1 MVDEIDAR
9 GLIGRVAERGPAL
22 REELEAALAGN
33 EIVREVRGRGFLL
46 GIDLVDPGDGESIL
60 PDELRAHEI
69 VDDAALRHGVMV
81 TSTHSNRDG
90 YAGDQTTIAPA
101 YVAGEEELVGAGRAG
116 CGGAQRRRAGDQ
128 ASAGGSDAD
137 PTRMSPPRPK
147 ANTFCSAFR
156 T

>member
-1 MVDEIDAR
+1 VVDEIDAR

-22 REELEAALAGN
+22 REELEAALTGN

-81 TSTHSNRDG
+81 TSTHSNPDG

-101 YVAGEEELVGAGRAG
+101 YVAGDEELAMLVERVAAALMDAEREIK
-116 CGGAQRRRAGDQ
+116 Q
-128 ASAGGSDAD
+128 ALAETTPNRSG
-137 PTRMSPPRPK
+137 
-147 ANTFCSAFR
+147 
-156 T
+156 